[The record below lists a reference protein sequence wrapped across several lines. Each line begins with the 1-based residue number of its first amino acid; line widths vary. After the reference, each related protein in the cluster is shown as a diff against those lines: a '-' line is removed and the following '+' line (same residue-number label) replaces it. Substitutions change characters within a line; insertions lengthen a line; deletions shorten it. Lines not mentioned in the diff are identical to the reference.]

1 MITGMLTS
9 SSLQVI
15 FEESLIK
22 HCLKITEGINHILYK
37 EYELKP
43 SRKRY
48 RVSNCYLT

>member
-1 MITGMLTS
+1 MIIRMLTS

-22 HCLKITEGINHILYK
+22 HCLKITKDINRIHYK

-48 RVSNCYLT
+48 RVSNCTF